1 MNGIIAAAFW
11 TSTFFNP
18 ISPIYEGI
26 SARTVTP
33 KSSVQISNT
42 YFQNDHVGQEVGL
55 SLSGKTQYGPLRPL
69 FSGSI
74 TNRGGLWIGA
84 GFENT
89 LKIIDNLSASLTFMP
104 GVYSQGGDKDLGGW
118 LMFRSGIGMK
128 YELSDIISISIDYDH
143 RSSGD
148 IWEYNPGMETIQ
160 IKFHNN
166 FKF

>member
-26 SARTVTP
+26 STRTVTP

-42 YFQNDHVGQEVGL
+42 YFQKDHVGQEVGF
-55 SLSGKTQYGPLRPL
+55 SFSGKTQYGPLKPL

-74 TNRGGLWIGA
+74 TNRGGIWVGA

-89 LKIIDNLSASLTFMP
+89 INIIDNLSTRLTFLP
-104 GVYSQGGDKDLGGW
+104 GLYSQGGDEDLGGW
-118 LMFRSGIGMK
+118 LMFRSGVGFT
-128 YELSDIISISIDYDH
+128 YAFSDITSVSVMYDH

-148 IWEYNPGMETIQ
+148 IWKYNPGLETIQ
-160 IKFHNN
+160 INFHNSFN
-166 FKF
+166 F